1 MAPETGR
8 QRHGSLPIQRKTATG
23 STKKKKQ
30 VLFVHGAGEGAY
42 DADAKLAADL
52 RDQLG
57 PNYKVHCPRMPNEAA
72 PDAAVWKR
80 RLAKEIAAMGNGAIL
95 VGHSAGATVA
105 IVAIAEHTIKQRLA
119 GLFLVS
125 APFCGDGGWQIE
137 GFDLPTELNERI
149 PAGTPIFFYHS
160 RDDETVPIAH
170 VGLYAKSIPGA
181 VVRRLSGR
189 NHQLNDDLSEVA
201 VDIKRLE

>member
-1 MAPETGR
+1 MAPDTSR
-8 QRHGSLPIQRKTATG
+8 QRRGSLPVQRKTPTRR
-23 STKKKKQ
+23 TKKKQ
-30 VLFVHGAGEGAY
+30 ILFVHGAGEGAY
-42 DADAKLAADL
+42 DADAKLAANL

-57 PNYKVHCPRMPNEAA
+57 PHYKVHYPRMPNEAA
-72 PDAAVWKR
+72 PDAPAWKR
-80 RLAKEIAAMGNGAIL
+80 RLAKEVAAMGSGAIL
-95 VGHSAGATVA
+95 VGHSAGATIAIMAVA
-105 IVAIAEHTIKQRLA
+105 ERRIKQRLA

-137 GFDLPTELNERI
+137 GFDLPTKLDERI
-149 PAGTPIFFYHS
+149 PAGVPIFFYHG

-170 VGLYAKSIPGA
+170 VGLYAKSIPDA
-181 VVRRLSGR
+181 VVRRLRGR

>member
-1 MAPETGR
+1 VPDRSRE
-8 QRHGSLPIQRKTATG
+8 KT
-23 STKKKKQ
+23 Q
-30 VLFVHGAGEGAY
+30 ILFVHGAGEGAY
-42 DADAKLAADL
+42 AVDAKLAADL
-52 RDQLG
+52 RDELG
-57 PNYKVHCPRMPNEAA
+57 PRYRVHCPRMPKEAA

-105 IVAIAEHTIKQRLA
+105 VVAVAERAIKQRLA
-119 GLFLVS
+119 GLFLIS

-137 GFDLPTELNERI
+137 GFDAPADLKERI
-149 PAGTPIFFYHS
+149 PAGVPIFFYQG

-170 VGLYAKSIPGA
+170 IGLYARAIPRA

-201 VDIKRLE
+201 FDIKRLEAIQTRPSAPSSRRR

>member
-1 MAPETGR
+1 LGA
-8 QRHGSLPIQRKTATG
+8 RK
-23 STKKKKQ
+23 Q
-30 VLFVHGAGEGAY
+30 ILFVHGAGEGAY

-52 RDQLG
+52 RDELG
-57 PNYKVHCPRMPNEAA
+57 PRYRVHCPRMPNEAA

-105 IVAIAEHTIKQRLA
+105 VAAVAERAIKQRLA

-137 GFDLPTELNERI
+137 GFDLPNLRERM
-149 PAGTPIFFYHS
+149 PAGVPIFFYHG

-170 VGLYAKSIPGA
+170 VGLYAKELPRA

-201 VDIKRLE
+201 LDINHSARTR